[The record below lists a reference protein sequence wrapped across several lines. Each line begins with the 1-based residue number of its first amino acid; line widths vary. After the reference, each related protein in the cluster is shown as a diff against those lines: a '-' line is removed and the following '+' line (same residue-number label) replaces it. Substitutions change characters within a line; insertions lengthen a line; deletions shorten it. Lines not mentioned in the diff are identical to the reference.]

1 MTGTVQYPVSS
12 LQTFMLA
19 PICAVMLSEIT
30 QVWLNGHRVA
40 DSAVDYLGTSALI
53 GDLLENYVLM
63 RDLLEN
69 SVLMG
74 DLFETSVFHGGEL
87 NLLLCMT
94 GGPDH
99 LSGNGLRG
107 DLQDLFGHGLR
118 GKLQDL
124 SGHGLHGKL

>member
-1 MTGTVQYPVSS
+1 MTGTVQYLVSS
-12 LQTFMLA
+12 LQTCMLA
-19 PICAVMLSEIT
+19 PVCAVMFLEIT

-53 GDLLENYVLM
+53 GDLLENSVLM

-87 NLLLCMT
+87 HLLLCMT
-94 GGPDH
+94 G
-99 LSGNGLRG
+99 
-107 DLQDLFGHGLR
+107 
-118 GKLQDL
+118 DL
-124 SGHGLHGKL
+124 SGHGLHGKLQDLFGHGLHGKLQDLSGHGFYG

>member
-1 MTGTVQYPVSS
+1 MTCTVQYPVSS

-19 PICAVMLSEIT
+19 PVCAVMFLEIT

-40 DSAVDYLGTSALI
+40 DSAFDYLGTSALV
-53 GDLLENYVLM
+53 G
-63 RDLLEN
+63 DLLEN
-69 SVLMG
+69 SVFMG

-94 GGPDH
+94 VGPDH

-107 DLQDLFGHGLR
+107 DLQDLSGHGLHF
-118 GKLQDL
+118 KLQDL